1 MPSPTPPTAL
11 HFVLLLFSGWVNL
24 SLASLTNY
32 LGAPLRDTPVAAV

>member
-1 MPSPTPPTAL
+1 MALTSPPIAL
-11 HFVLLLFSGWVNL
+11 HFVHLFFSGWVNP